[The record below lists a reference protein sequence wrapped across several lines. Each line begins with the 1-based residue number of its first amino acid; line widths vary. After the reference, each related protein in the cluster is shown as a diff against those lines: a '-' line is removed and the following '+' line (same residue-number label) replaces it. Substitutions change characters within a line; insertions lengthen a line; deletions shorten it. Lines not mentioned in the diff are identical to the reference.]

1 MSAMNKKKKI
11 KVLIVQLVVL
21 VVAIIATLFWIS
33 AEKKEVTVY
42 DYSRTIQFNDKSN
55 YQLTANDLTPVQL
68 MAADIK
74 PEYVVNQQDVIGKY
88 ITGDVFKGTH
98 VMSTQLSS
106 DPPYINNTS
115 ADAEAELRKIA
126 IPISYATALAGNIKA
141 GDVVDLMF
149 LDNNA
154 GLATSDT
161 EKATSEEKGTVTYAS
176 ARIFMQDLSVYQVY
190 TKDGAVYERRESD
203 PATLG
208 LYNGEL
214 ANGGSVGN
222 EEEEKNYDAPAYVI
236 LAVTAPQFEEITA
249 RLQMGTISI
258 VGRFGGSQDQQT
270 NGYLVAKGDT
280 AEIYVGQGTLEKD
293 IELFDASQ
301 PITQITNDLPKLY
314 TFIRNLSKVQMTDDQ
329 RQRYASVYTKYSDYM
344 TAMYGTNWESNN
356 PDAVTMDAIAAYVG
370 TDDSAVTIFMQFKSD
385 LETLAK
391 ELRGNQV
398 VLPW

>member
-1 MSAMNKKKKI
+1 
-11 KVLIVQLVVL
+11 
-21 VVAIIATLFWIS
+21 
-33 AEKKEVTVY
+33 
-42 DYSRTIQFNDKSN
+42 
-55 YQLTANDLTPVQL
+55 

-222 EEEEKNYDAPAYVI
+222 EEEEK
-236 LAVTAPQFEEITA
+236 ITM
-249 RLQMGTISI
+249 LLHM
-258 VGRFGGSQDQQT
+258 
-270 NGYLVAKGDT
+270 
-280 AEIYVGQGTLEKD
+280 
-293 IELFDASQ
+293 LF
-301 PITQITNDLPKLY
+301 
-314 TFIRNLSKVQMTDDQ
+314 
-329 RQRYASVYTKYSDYM
+329 
-344 TAMYGTNWESNN
+344 
-356 PDAVTMDAIAAYVG
+356 
-370 TDDSAVTIFMQFKSD
+370 
-385 LETLAK
+385 
-391 ELRGNQV
+391 
-398 VLPW
+398 